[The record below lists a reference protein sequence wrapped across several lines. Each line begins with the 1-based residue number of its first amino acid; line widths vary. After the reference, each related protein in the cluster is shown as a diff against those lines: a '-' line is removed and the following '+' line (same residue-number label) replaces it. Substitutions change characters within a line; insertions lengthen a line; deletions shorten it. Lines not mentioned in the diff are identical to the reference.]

1 MKLKIRPFS
10 LRRISL
16 LILSVTLVIFLVQT
30 YRRSRP
36 YNDGTWRRVQESGV
50 LRIGMDASYPP
61 FGVIAADKPAGLDV
75 DLINEIGRRLGVRVE
90 IVNLGFDG
98 MYEDLYTGK
107 VDALVSA
114 LSVDPAQLGRF
125 IYTRSYIDAGQVIAS
140 RDGAFQTMRDLDG
153 HTIALEYGS
162 IGDEVAR
169 IWKRRLRVLNL
180 VHFTTAGEALQAVAS
195 GKADAALVDS
205 ITARLYMRAH
215 TGLILSKSTAYPDV
229 YAIAVRTGSYDL
241 AGAINSALND
251 MELDRT
257 LDAIIDKWLKQP
269 LDNLEQIF

>member
-1 MKLKIRPFS
+1 MTLPPFS

-61 FGVIAADKPAGLDV
+61 FGVISANGPLGLDV

-107 VDALVSA
+107 VDALISA

-125 IYTRSYIDAGQVIAS
+125 FYTRPYIDAGQVIVS
-140 RDGAFQTMRDLDG
+140 RDGTYQTMRDLDG
-153 HTIALEYGS
+153 HSVALEYGS

-180 VHFTTAGEALQAVAS
+180 IHFTTADEALQAVAS

-205 ITARLYMRAH
+205 ITARLYLRSH
-215 TGLILSKSTAYPDV
+215 SGLILSKKTAYPDV

-241 AGAINSALND
+241 AGVLNRLLND
-251 MELDRT
+251 MERDGT
-257 LDAIIDKWLKQP
+257 LSAIIERWLSQP
-269 LDNLEQIF
+269 PADAAQIF